1 MHIQPKDPLLQETL
15 LSYSQETDSTQR
27 KKLEDTIWEKYGS
40 ENTAFVLDMA
50 GFSLLTRKYGIVHY
64 LSMIRRMQLTVEPI
78 ITHHGGRVIK
88 FEADNCFAV
97 FPDPTSA
104 TLTAITIQHAIASVN
119 LMTNEDMD
127 IHVTIGIDCGRIL
140 ILNEDDMFGD
150 AVNRAC
156 KMGEDLGK
164 AGEILITK
172 EAMDMIPEDAQIHG
186 KLIKV
191 SIGGMEMQAYQIIY
205 KTDAE
210 EEQQ

>member
-1 MHIQPKDPLLQETL
+1 MHIQPKDPQLQEIL
-15 LSYSQETDSTQR
+15 LNYSQESDAAKR
-27 KKLEDTIWEKYGS
+27 KKLEDAIWQKYGS

-78 ITHHGGRVIK
+78 ITSHGGRVIK

-104 TLTAITIQHAIASVN
+104 TLTAITIQHAFTSAN
-119 LMTNEDMD
+119 LLTQDDMD
-127 IHVTIGIDCGRIL
+127 IHVTIGIDYGRIL

-150 AVNRAC
+150 PVNRAC

-172 EAMDMIPEDAQIHG
+172 EAMDMIPQDAQIHG

-191 SIGGMEMQAYQIIY
+191 SIGGMEMQAHQIMYRID
-205 KTDAE
+205 TE
-210 EEQQ
+210 EK